1 MLGRDRIQ
9 YKTADQVCLMR
20 RAGLIVADALDA
32 VRAALRPGVT
42 TGELDAVAHD
52 VIRSAGA
59 VPSFLGYGHP
69 PFPATTCIS
78 VNDEIVHGIPGGRAV
93 AAGDV
98 VSVDCGAI
106 LAGWHGDSAFTSVVP
121 QTAAV
126 VNPID
131 VDPVGVDLINVD
143 PIDAGL
149 VTVTEEAMWH
159 GIAAIAAGDRL
170 GDIGG
175 AVEDHVAGRYGLVE
189 DYGGHGIGTE
199 MHQAPHVLNYRT
211 RDRGPRMRPGLCVA
225 IEPMLTVGDPASRE
239 LGDGWTVATRDGGRA
254 AHWEH
259 SVALH
264 DRGIWVLTARDGG
277 EAALAALGV
286 RVAPLAD

>member
-9 YKTADQVCLMR
+9 YKTADQVRLMR

-42 TGELDAVAHD
+42 TGELDAVAHEA
-52 VIRSAGA
+52 IRSAGA
-59 VPSFLGYGHP
+59 LPSFLGYGNP

-78 VNDEIVHGIPGGRAV
+78 VDDEIVHGIPGPKVVRS
-93 AAGDV
+93 GDV
-98 VSVDCGAI
+98 VSIDCGAI
-106 LAGWHGDSAFTSVVP
+106 LDGWHGDSAFTAIVP
-121 QTAAV
+121 ADDGTVEAA
-126 VNPID
+126 D
-131 VDPVGVDLINVD
+131 RDLVE
-143 PIDAGL
+143 
-149 VTVTEEAMWH
+149 VTEGSMWH
-159 GIAAIAAGDRL
+159 GIAAIAAGERL
-170 GDIGG
+170 GEIGG
-175 AVEDHVAGRYGLVE
+175 AVEDFVAGRYGLVE

-211 RDRGPRMRPGLCVA
+211 RDKGPRMRPGLCLAV
-225 IEPMLTVGDPASRE
+225 EPMLTVGHPESRE
-239 LGDGWTVATRDGGRA
+239 LADGWTVVTRDGGHA

-264 DRGIWVLTARDGG
+264 DGGIWVLTARDGG